1 MLIIVSE
8 TFEFFSPIDFLR
20 NLSWCSAWEMDKTS
34 FFGTELNSF
43 GTEMTPMSLGA
54 TILVPLQEQLSFPF
68 CYMQTSMAGEGRKK
82 NTI

>member
-1 MLIIVSE
+1 
-8 TFEFFSPIDFLR
+8 
-20 NLSWCSAWEMDKTS
+20 MDKIS

-43 GTEMTPMSLGA
+43 GTETTPMSLGA

-68 CYMQTSMAGEGRKK
+68 CYMLTSMAGEGRQK